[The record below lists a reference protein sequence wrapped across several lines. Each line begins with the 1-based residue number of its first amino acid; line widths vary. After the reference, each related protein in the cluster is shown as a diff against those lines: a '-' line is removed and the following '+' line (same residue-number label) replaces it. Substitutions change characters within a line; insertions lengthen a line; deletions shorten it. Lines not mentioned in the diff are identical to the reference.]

1 LRAPLPGALA
11 QLMLISTAKMKNF
24 LILLL
29 IVTAVCYYFDIS
41 PTDFLPTVQHS
52 STAVRE
58 KHGAA
63 EQTAAAI
70 AQPNTTASPPEGSL
84 ASRWSPEPSP
94 KKP

>member
-1 LRAPLPGALA
+1 MR
-11 QLMLISTAKMKNF
+11 N
-24 LILLL
+24 LLL
-29 IVTAVCYYFDIS
+29 VVLAVTAICYYFDIS

-70 AQPNTTASPPEGSL
+70 AQPNAAAATTAITGSLDGSL
-84 ASRWSPEPSP
+84 ASRWSPEPTP